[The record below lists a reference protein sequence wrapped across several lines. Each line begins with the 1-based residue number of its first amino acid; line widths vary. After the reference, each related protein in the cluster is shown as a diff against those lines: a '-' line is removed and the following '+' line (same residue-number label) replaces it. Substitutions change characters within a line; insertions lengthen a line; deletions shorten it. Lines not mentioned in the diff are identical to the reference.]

1 MAFWQSAHTFPRVSF
16 PSSVVRSII
25 EMARRS
31 PQTLDSFFSE
41 RLASDAARS
50 SAATAST
57 PCAISRASAIERR
70 NVAGG
75 NDEACDAG
83 TRDPLMR
90 EVKVAQRLKAEGR
103 GQKFIRPGPS
113 GRL

>member
-70 NVAGG
+70 NPAGG
-75 NDEACDAG
+75 NDEACNAG
-83 TRDPLMR
+83 TNEPLIR
-90 EVKVAQRLKAEGR
+90 EAKLAPRQVVR
-103 GQKFIRPGPS
+103 GYW
-113 GRL
+113 L